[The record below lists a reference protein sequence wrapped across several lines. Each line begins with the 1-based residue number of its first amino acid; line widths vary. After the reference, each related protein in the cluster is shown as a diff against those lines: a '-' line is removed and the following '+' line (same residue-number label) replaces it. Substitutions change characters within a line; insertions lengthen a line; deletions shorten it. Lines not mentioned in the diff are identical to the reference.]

1 MTREGGDADPATEL
15 SVRAVAFGLVTG
27 ALLAAGNV
35 YAGLKLGITDG
46 GMTTVVL
53 LSFATFAAAARPL
66 GGRESNA
73 AQVAG
78 SSAAGMAV
86 TAGLCGPIPA
96 LAMSGDAP
104 APVWVALW
112 GVALAVLGT
121 LLAVPFR
128 RQLIEDEALPF
139 PSGQAAGE
147 LIAGLAAGTGKGRSR
162 VRVLFVAAGFAVGF
176 TLVRDAWHL
185 LPGDWMLPVMVAGVP
200 AASLAVGV
208 SLSPLVLGIGT
219 LVGARIGL
227 SLLAGGVVAWVGL
240 APVLAHRGLIASAD
254 YGAGIQ
260 WLLWPGAALMVASTL
275 TALALSAG
283 SLWRAWTSRRAERS
297 GSAIMRVGVILCAV
311 LVIAMGWAVFGVSP
325 VVAALALVLA
335 GVFSIVG
342 LRAAGETDQ
351 APCGPL
357 GGLTQVIVGAA
368 APGGVVSPLFSGGVV
383 NGAVSHSSSM
393 MQSWKAGR
401 ILGNSPGRLL
411 LAQLSGV
418 GVGAAAATVAYL
430 LLERAYGI
438 GTGSLPAPAALSWKA
453 TADVVKGGISAMPPG
468 AALAA
473 LVAAGAGVVL
483 ALGERGR
490 IGRYLPSAVGLGI
503 GFVVPVTISSAA
515 ALGALGFVLVRRIWP
530 DWADRHGAALASG
543 LISGEALTA
552 VVLAGLVLAG
562 VLSGG

>member
-1 MTREGGDADPATEL
+1 MSGAVGDADPATEL
-15 SVRAVAFGLVTG
+15 SARAVAFGLVTG

-66 GGRESNA
+66 GARESNS

-96 LAMSGDAP
+96 LAMGDGAP
-104 APVWVALW
+104 APLWVALW

-128 RQLIEDEALPF
+128 RQLIEEEELPF

-147 LIAGLAAGTGKGRSR
+147 LIAGLAAGPSKGRSR
-162 VRVLFVAAGFAVGF
+162 VRVLFAAAAFAVAF

-185 LPGDWMLPVMVAGVP
+185 LPSDWMLPVAVAGVP
-200 AASLAVGV
+200 AASLAIGV
-208 SLSPLVLGIGT
+208 SLSPLVVGIGT
-219 LVGARIGL
+219 LVGMRIGL
-227 SLLAGGVVAWVGL
+227 SLLVGGVVAWVGL
-240 APVLAHRGLIASAD
+240 APALARHGAIGSAS
-254 YGAGIQ
+254 YGDGIQ
-260 WLLWPGAALMVASTL
+260 WILWPGAALMVSSTL
-275 TALALSAG
+275 TALALSG
-283 SLWRAWTSRRAERS
+283 RKLWRAWTSRRAERG
-297 GSAIMRVGVILCAV
+297 GSSAMRVVVILCAAAI
-311 LVIAMGWAVFGVSP
+311 IAIGWSVFGVSP
-325 VVAALALVLA
+325 LVAALALVLA

-357 GGLTQVIVGAA
+357 GGLTQVIVGSA
-368 APGGVVSPLFSGGVV
+368 APGGVAAPLFSGGVV
-383 NGAVSHSSSM
+383 NGAVSHSASM

-411 LAQLSGV
+411 VAQLFGV

-468 AALAA
+468 APLAA
-473 LVAAGAGVVL
+473 LVAAAVGVVL
-483 ALGERGR
+483 ALGERVR
-490 IGRYLPSAVGLGI
+490 VGRYLPSAVGLGI

-515 ALGALGFVLVRRIWP
+515 ALGALGFVAVRRLWP
-530 DWADRHGAALASG
+530 GWADRHGPALASG

-552 VVLAGLVLAG
+552 VVVAGLVLAH
-562 VLSGG
+562 VLGG